1 MGNRCLYSTLSAKCS
16 QKCDYPGL
24 SCISEIRNVIF
35 SILIRLLKVIEYKDK
50 QTQVTRF
57 MNTERVPSSLSGVW
71 RGKSANIQIQ
81 IAQVKFLAKVEQGVH
96 LANNNLINFQLKL
109 HQSVTETGSSDNPS
123 IRAAFYN
130 SPPNI

>member
-1 MGNRCLYSTLSAKCS
+1 MNKQRQWIKDNSASNDPKYVLCGQVVGNRCLYSTLSAKCS

-57 MNTERVPSSLSGVW
+57 MNTERVSSSRSGVG
-71 RGKSANIQIQ
+71 RGKSANI
-81 IAQVKFLAKVEQGVH
+81 
-96 LANNNLINFQLKL
+96 
-109 HQSVTETGSSDNPS
+109 
-123 IRAAFYN
+123 
-130 SPPNI
+130 